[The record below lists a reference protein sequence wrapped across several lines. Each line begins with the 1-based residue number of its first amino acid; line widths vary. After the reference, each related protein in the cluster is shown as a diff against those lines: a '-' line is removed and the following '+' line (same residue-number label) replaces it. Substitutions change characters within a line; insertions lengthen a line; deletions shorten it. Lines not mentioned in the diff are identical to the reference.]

1 MLSNIDLAITHW
13 INGPAGHHP
22 LIDAIMIGTTEFT
35 IPLMVLA
42 VAVRWWARAGR
53 EQERRLAIEAGLT
66 FVVGVLINQAI
77 LLFVNRIRPYDA
89 GFSHL
94 IIAPSAD
101 PSFPS
106 DHATGSTAIVA
117 AMWLNHHARRASLF
131 AIPAALLILSRV
143 YIGTHYVS
151 DVIGGAG
158 TAIAAAILV
167 HATAGMRAPITTR
180 IIRFL

>member
-1 MLSNIDLAITHW
+1 VRVNETGGRPNS
-13 INGPAGHHP
+13 PAGNHP
-22 LIDAIMIGTTEFT
+22 LVDAFMIGTTEFT

-53 EQERRLAIEAGLT
+53 EQERRLTIEAGLT
-66 FVVGVLINQAI
+66 FVVGLLINQAI
-77 LLFVNRIRPYDA
+77 LLFVSRIRPYDA
-89 GFSHL
+89 GITHL
-94 IIAPSAD
+94 IIASSTD

-106 DHATGSTAIVA
+106 DHATGSIAIVA
-117 AMWLNHHARRASLF
+117 AMCLNHHTRRAALF

-143 YIGTHYVS
+143 YVGTHYVS

-158 TAIAAAILV
+158 TAIAAAMLV
-167 HATAGMRAPITTR
+167 RATAGMRVPITTR